1 MKEGW
6 KSIQES
12 ENMENKK
19 PSSTSNLAELKVQ
32 KSVLDKVHTTLI
44 LTIWQLV
51 KNYFLLLDHKK
62 AIVHLK
68 SIGVTGLNAFFGY
81 STADEVVNNGKTLS
95 KCFSLKLGGL

>member
-1 MKEGW
+1 MEIYPRKRKYG
-6 KSIQES
+6 KQEAIKHFES
-12 ENMENKK
+12 
-19 PSSTSNLAELKVQ
+19 ELKVQ

-68 SIGVTGLNAFFGY
+68 SIGVTGHNAFFGY
-81 STADEVVNNGKTLS
+81 STADEVVSNGKTLS
-95 KCFSLKLGGL
+95 KCFSLKLGGK